1 MNGCG
6 YWVAKTIDVFHT
18 YIIVFVVSEAHI
30 EVFVVSEAHSII
42 SWWQALG
49 HALLLILNTWSPFSK
64 LYRSILP
71 SPHNSNITSLLPFF
85 FWASVLLISPVF
97 SVCLRYLY
105 LHLTSTNP
113 TFWIEFLVL
122 IKKTLPRKE
131 LPYLGMLISSEGKYF
146 HELLK
151 IWVSRIPKNSD
162 VLD

>member
-1 MNGCG
+1 MKGEWLWLLSGKNKRCLPHL
-6 YWVAKTIDVFHT
+6 YYSPV
-18 YIIVFVVSEAHI
+18 
-30 EVFVVSEAHSII
+30 EVFVTSEAHSIT
-42 SWWQALG
+42 SWGQAWG

-71 SPHNSNITSLLPFF
+71 RLHDSNIIFLWPFF

-97 SVCLRYLY
+97 SVCFRYLY
-105 LHLTSTNP
+105 VCLNSTNP

-122 IKKTLPRKE
+122 MKKTLPRKE

-151 IWVSRIPKNSD
+151 IWVSRIPKNNN
-162 VLD
+162 LLE